1 MVQLETYDQGRQGTS
16 RADCRPKKGIVEPG
30 VFEHRFEHPVHHNQL
45 QDSESPSLHR
55 KNLQIIKCRRVTI
68 GVCHSSLDSDVPK
81 WANKLLTG
89 KIIWVQSRTAI
100 AIAFGALAHEYHNDS
115 EYWVDPIR
123 ACLKL
128 QQSITNG
135 ANEGIHM
142 QTKTHK
148 PMVGYHP
155 QRLAL
160 LGPDLAAGRNFNLKL
175 KVIWPALSSFRA
187 DVFTAY
193 YHLHRVTV
201 VQTRWLPHHESSLVA
216 AGLALAFPRESSL
229 RDWGLHSRNFSQI
242 PCPQALVAFS
252 CSVGTRIT
260 PLARDSF

>member
-1 MVQLETYDQGRQGTS
+1 MTTS
-16 RADCRPKKGIVEPG
+16 
-30 VFEHRFEHPVHHNQL
+30 
-45 QDSESPSLHR
+45 QDPSDLSH
-55 KNLQIIKCRRVTI
+55 
-68 GVCHSSLDSDVPK
+68 GHYGS
-81 WANKLLTG
+81 
-89 KIIWVQSRTAI
+89 
-100 AIAFGALAHEYHNDS
+100 ALAHHGLGDRGHQGQPLHPSSGGFIMVYRWWLHGIDQFLSFSTTN
-115 EYWVDPIR
+115 R
-123 ACLKL
+123 
-128 QQSITNG
+128 SITNG